1 MIRIEGIAAFV
12 ATVEHGSISGAAR
25 QLRLS
30 KSVVSERLAELERS
44 LGSALLHRTTRK
56 LSLTEDGTA
65 FLPRAQRITRDVVEA
80 AADIAERRGTL
91 AGALRIAAPVTFGHM
106 HLGPA
111 LYPFLRRHP
120 EIQLTLDLDDRR
132 IDVASSGHDAIIRQ
146 GVIDDTR
153 LVVWKL
159 AKSHR
164 LLVGSAR

>member
-65 FLPRAQRITRDVVEA
+65 FLPRAQRIVRDVTEA
-80 AADIAERRGTL
+80 TAGFSHNAGDNQIA
-91 AGALRIAAPVTFGHM
+91 F
-106 HLGPA
+106 
-111 LYPFLRRHP
+111 
-120 EIQLTLDLDDRR
+120 
-132 IDVASSGHDAIIRQ
+132 
-146 GVIDDTR
+146 
-153 LVVWKL
+153 
-159 AKSHR
+159 
-164 LLVGSAR
+164 